1 MIKNTRTLQ
10 VVVVACSVILF
21 VLLFIANKKPV
32 KKAEDAAS
40 KTEVIQQI
48 VDIKVIVDAI
58 ISSLPPAD
66 KKEYDALDKKTTDTT
81 GLNAMVDFFN
91 TKKIP
96 VASCYYYQKKAEKVN
111 TAKIWY
117 DAGSRY
123 FYSVGFVKDKNQ
135 VQSLYQSAMNCYT
148 KALDK
153 KPDYTDAKIQLGSC
167 YVEGSS
173 DPMKG
178 IGMLKEVERADSA
191 NIQVQMVLG
200 AFAVKS
206 GQFDKAEARYK
217 KVIRIKPEYLEAYL
231 FLADVYEKEGEKN
244 KTIETLERYVELTPD
259 KEIKEQIKKYIVQL
273 KSNV

>member
-1 MIKNTRTLQ
+1 MKNTRTLQ
-10 VVVVACSVILF
+10 LTVVVCSIILF

-32 KKAEDAAS
+32 KKAEDTS
-40 KTEVIQQI
+40 TKTEAAQQV

-58 ISSLPPAD
+58 VSSLPDKD
-66 KKEYDALDKKTTDTT
+66 KKEYETLDKKATDTT
-81 GLNAMVDFFN
+81 GLNNLIDFFN
-91 TKKIP
+91 TKKMP
-96 VASCYYYQKKAEKVN
+96 LASCYYYEKKAEKVN

-123 FYSVGFVKDKNQ
+123 FYSVGFIKDKNQ
-135 VQSLYQSAMNCYT
+135 LQSLYQSAMNCYNQ
-148 KALDK
+148 ALAK
-153 KPDYTDAKIQLGSC
+153 KPDYTEAKIQLASC
-167 YVEGSS
+167 YVESSS

-178 IGMLKEVERADSA
+178 IGMLKEVERADST

-217 KVIRIKPEYLEAYL
+217 KVVKINPEYLEAYL

-259 KEIKEQIKKYIVQL
+259 KEIKEQIKKYISQL

>member
-10 VVVVACSVILF
+10 AVVVACSVILF

-32 KKAEDAAS
+32 KKAEDTVPKNEAA
-40 KTEVIQQI
+40 QQ
-48 VDIKVIVDAI
+48 VADIKVYVDALV
-58 ISSLPPAD
+58 SSLPDKD
-66 KKEYDALDKKTTDTT
+66 KKEYAVLEKKTTDTT
-81 GLNAMVDFFN
+81 GLNALIDFLN
-91 TKKIP
+91 SKKLP
-96 VASCYYYQKKAEKVN
+96 VASCYYFQKKAEKVN
-111 TAKIWY
+111 TAKVWY

-135 VQSLYQSAMNCYT
+135 AQSLYQSAMNCYT

-153 KPDYTDAKIQLGSC
+153 KPDYTEAKIQLGSC

-178 IGMLKEVERADSA
+178 IGMLKEVERMDST

-217 KVIRIKPEYLEAYL
+217 KVVRIKPEYLEAYL
-231 FLADVYEKEGEKN
+231 FLADVYEKEGEKS

>member
-1 MIKNTRTLQ
+1 MKSTRNLQ
-10 VVVVACSVILF
+10 FIVVACSVILF

-32 KKAEDAAS
+32 KKAEETTAVGG
-40 KTEVIQQI
+40 TQQ
-48 VDIKVIVDAI
+48 VADIKVYVDAV
-58 ISSLPPAD
+58 ISSLPDKD
-66 KKEYDALDKKTTDTT
+66 KKEYEALEKNTTDTT
-81 GLNAMVDFFN
+81 GLNALIDFFN
-91 TKKIP
+91 NKKLP
-96 VASCYYYQKKAEKVN
+96 VASCYYYQQKAEKVN

-135 VQSLYQSAMNCYT
+135 LQSLYQSAMNCYNR
-148 KALDK
+148 ALTK
-153 KPDYTDAKIQLGSC
+153 KPDYTEAKIQLGSC
-167 YVEGSS
+167 YVEGST

-178 IGMLKEVERADSA
+178 IGMLKEVERIDST
-191 NIQVQMVLG
+191 NTQVQMVLG
-200 AFAVKS
+200 SFAVKS

-259 KEIKEQIKKYIVQL
+259 KEIKEQIKKYISQL